1 VAYIYILYILKI
13 NTAYNV
19 KIYNTHEPYKCKISI
34 YLFTVHMQS
43 ENAGGKTKLC
53 YAKHGKK
60 TDSSRVYRM

>member
-1 VAYIYILYILKI
+1 M
-13 NTAYNV
+13 

-60 TDSSRVYRM
+60 QTVAGFIECKR